1 MSSFWAW
8 IYVLLDNLCIILI
21 DLSTAALPRLNRLLA
36 DRSLNLLLDAIF
48 HTWLLRS
55 RQIADDP
62 ITNTFDRA
70 WAVGMSKLK
79 VSYGGEQ
86 CVSPSHSEGE
96 VPGPKARCW
105 ALGSWRALLLTCPKR
120 GCWCPAH
127 SPPWGSPVDSSCF
140 LPLSVWGCPA
150 HSWGRLQVFGE
161 WCLKSTCQYHSAFK
175 TNAFESILMRW
186 MKLELIIQGEV
197 SQKEKHQYSILMH
210 TYGI

>member
-1 MSSFWAW
+1 M
-8 IYVLLDNLCIILI
+8 LLDNLCIILI

-79 VSYGGEQ
+79 VSYGGKQ
-86 CVSPSHSEGE
+86 CVSPSHLEGE

-105 ALGSWRALLLTCPKR
+105 GCCHPQASGADEHSRSLALREVVGAQRIPHPGDHLLTVPASCLSLCGGAQPIHGAGWKSSGSDVSTALVNITQLLKR
-120 GCWCPAH
+120 
-127 SPPWGSPVDSSCF
+127 
-140 LPLSVWGCPA
+140 
-150 HSWGRLQVFGE
+150 
-161 WCLKSTCQYHSAFK
+161 
-175 TNAFESILMRW
+175 
-186 MKLELIIQGEV
+186 
-197 SQKEKHQYSILMH
+197 MH
-210 TYGI
+210 LNQF

>member
-79 VSYGGEQ
+79 VSYGGKQ
-86 CVSPSHSEGE
+86 CVSPSHLEGD

-105 ALGSWRALLLTCPKR
+105 GCCHPQPSGADEHWGTCVSFNS
-120 GCWCPAH
+120 GFFSVYAQQWDCWVIWQFYFQFFKE
-127 SPPWGSPVDSSCF
+127 SPHCSP
-140 LPLSVWGCPA
+140 
-150 HSWGRLQVFGE
+150 
-161 WCLKSTCQYHSAFK
+161 
-175 TNAFESILMRW
+175 
-186 MKLELIIQGEV
+186 
-197 SQKEKHQYSILMH
+197 
-210 TYGI
+210 

>member
-1 MSSFWAW
+1 M
-8 IYVLLDNLCIILI
+8 LLDNLCIILI

-79 VSYGGEQ
+79 VSYGGKQ
-86 CVSPSHSEGE
+86 CVSPSHLEGE

-105 ALGSWRALLLTCPKR
+105 GCCHPQASGADEHSRSLALREVVGAQRIPHPGDHLLTVPASCLSLCGGAQPIHGAGWKSSGSDVSKALVNITQLLKR
-120 GCWCPAH
+120 
-127 SPPWGSPVDSSCF
+127 
-140 LPLSVWGCPA
+140 
-150 HSWGRLQVFGE
+150 
-161 WCLKSTCQYHSAFK
+161 
-175 TNAFESILMRW
+175 
-186 MKLELIIQGEV
+186 
-197 SQKEKHQYSILMH
+197 MH
-210 TYGI
+210 LNQF

>member
-1 MSSFWAW
+1 MPSFWAW

-21 DLSTAALPRLNRLLA
+21 DLSTAALTRLNRLLA
-36 DRSLNLLLDAIF
+36 DRSLNLLLNAIF

-86 CVSPSHSEGE
+86 CVSPFHSEGE

-105 ALGSWRALLLTCPKR
+105 GCGHPQPSGANERSHLLDLREVVGAQHIPHPGDHLLTVP
-120 GCWCPAH
+120 
-127 SPPWGSPVDSSCF
+127 SSC
-140 LPLSVWGCPA
+140 LSLCGGAQPIHGAGWKSSGIDVSKA
-150 HSWGRLQVFGE
+150 LVNITQL
-161 WCLKSTCQYHSAFK
+161 LKRTHLNRF
-175 TNAFESILMRW
+175 
-186 MKLELIIQGEV
+186 
-197 SQKEKHQYSILMH
+197 
-210 TYGI
+210 